1 MLSMWKEK
9 TTQKLV
15 FIKLSLKTKTLFNKT
30 KTSPSINVNK
40 SNTNPS
46 QYRENVESGLEYYSF
61 RKLFLYIENTIKSSK
76 LYEDLSIKIFKIMH
90 KLFNTSKYIIVQL
103 IGKNLAFTIVSE
115 IPEKLLKILE
125 TWSNI

>member
-15 FIKLSLKTKTLFNKT
+15 FIKLSLKTKTLFSKT

-90 KLFNTSKYIIVQL
+90 KLFNTSKYITVQL

-115 IPEKLLKILE
+115 IPE
-125 TWSNI
+125 

>member
-15 FIKLSLKTKTLFNKT
+15 FIKLSLKTKTLFSKT

-76 LYEDLSIKIFKIMH
+76 LYEDLSIKIFKIMQ